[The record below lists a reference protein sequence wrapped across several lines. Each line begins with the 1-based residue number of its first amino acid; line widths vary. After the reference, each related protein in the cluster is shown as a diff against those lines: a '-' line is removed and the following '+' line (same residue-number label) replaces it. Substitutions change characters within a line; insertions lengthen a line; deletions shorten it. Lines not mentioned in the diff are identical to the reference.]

1 MAGHDAAIS
10 SFLGL
15 PGLRGFWPMSSVDE
29 AGTVYDLS
37 GQGRHL
43 TSVGSMSFGRTE
55 NNFPMVDFADSYLE
69 RADEPGLDCTN
80 FTVGGWFRMKT
91 TVDEEIRLL
100 DKTNFCLKIRNTLG
114 RVENIVRLDP
124 YNNYT
129 TLATDDGI
137 IVSEAWN
144 FLAIMC
150 DVSVGLGIHVNGVL
164 VAEDHTPVTPYDTAL
179 PFRLGAYSNVSPPYA
194 VHKLN
199 GYESLVFLC
208 GERVPDVRLKQLYDL
223 TAPLFV

>member
-1 MAGHDAAIS
+1 
-10 SFLGL
+10 
-15 PGLRGFWPMSSVDE
+15 MSSVDE

-114 RVENIVRLDP
+114 RVENIVRL
-124 YNNYT
+124 
-129 TLATDDGI
+129 
-137 IVSEAWN
+137 
-144 FLAIMC
+144 
-150 DVSVGLGIHVNGVL
+150 VL
-164 VAEDHTPVTPYDTAL
+164 QRKVDRKPLQTAL
-179 PFRLGAYSNVSPPYA
+179 A
-194 VHKLN
+194 VRKI
-199 GYESLVFLC
+199 G
-208 GERVPDVRLKQLYDL
+208 RVISALIV
-223 TAPLFV
+223 TNHANSS